1 MEFEVDEKT
10 EPEIELIP
18 APLGK
23 RTIAYFMDA
32 VLLFIFVQM
41 IYLLIPKFYDD
52 YSRNEFNN
60 LINQVSV
67 LSNDDRF
74 DSQKMANFIQE
85 AQISEKTY
93 QIIISILLC
102 AFLIPILYF
111 FCGEAFFK
119 GQTLGKATFGLRTV
133 SFKNYGTPSM
143 PKYFIRAVLKGVATI
158 FLVPSPIILL
168 SMLNFCYCLLNPN
181 KRCIHDLLSGTI
193 TTQPASLTQ

>member
-1 MEFEVDEKT
+1 MEFELNERK
-10 EPEIELIP
+10 EPESELVP

-52 YSRNEFNN
+52 YSRNEFKN
-60 LINQVSV
+60 LINQVSI
-67 LSNDDRF
+67 LSNNDRF
-74 DSQKMANFIQE
+74 DSEKMANFIQE
-85 AQISEKTY
+85 ANISQDTY
-93 QIIISILLC
+93 QIIISIFLS
-102 AFLIPILYF
+102 AFLLPILYF
-111 FCGEAFFK
+111 FFGEAFFK

-133 SFKNYGTPSM
+133 SFEHHGTPSM
-143 PKYFIRAVLKGVATI
+143 LKYFLRAIIKGVATI

-168 SMLNFCYCLLNPN
+168 SMLNFCYCLLNPS
-181 KRCIHDLLSGTI
+181 KRCIHDLLSGTV